1 MAMKCES
8 TLVMPSSYSRM
19 DEEEMTYVEGGK
31 YIIVSCSRNYL
42 NKTICLSQGNML
54 ATSRR
59 ITGMT
64 ALQIAQ
70 ELYTHAFALYNYQKV
85 ALIAGAAIA
94 SYCYQHA
101 KDGIYI
107 KDNGDTSARKAA
119 YKMCWNY
126 L

>member
-1 MAMKCES
+1 MK
-8 TLVMPSSYSRM
+8 
-19 DEEEMTYVEGGK
+19 
-31 YIIVSCSRNYL
+31 NYW
-42 NKTICLSQGNML
+42 NDSVTNC
-54 ATSRR
+54 
-59 ITGMT
+59 TGVIHT
-64 ALQIAQ
+64 
-70 ELYTHAFALYNYQKV
+70 FALYNYQKV

-107 KDNGDTSARKAA
+107 QDNGDTSAQKAA